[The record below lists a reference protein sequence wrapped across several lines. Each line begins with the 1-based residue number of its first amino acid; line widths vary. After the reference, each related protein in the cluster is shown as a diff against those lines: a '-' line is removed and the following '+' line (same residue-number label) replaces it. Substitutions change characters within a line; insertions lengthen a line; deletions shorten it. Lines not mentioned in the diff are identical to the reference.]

1 MFRSSDK
8 RRGASAS
15 RGERERLVKHDDRSF
30 ADDRAGKTRDATRD
44 ADARAGDEG
53 DGRDRRGPRVLNAR
67 DDGYDAHAS
76 TSYAH
81 DVYDDRMV
89 DERYVPGRYV
99 ARYHASPAME
109 VMMDDEGGR
118 RGRPHRDQFLTSAML
133 CVGAVSVCLVSVM
146 IAGGLAFVGLSE
158 SHERG
163 GGMEYVRSGADAW
176 TSAGGYRSGDVEQG
190 ERLFASRGGRYDYF
204 AQPDRLN
211 QDALVDELDK
221 RYGARLEALMHAMQ
235 SGESGGFTLASMH
248 RGDDPSYLPPA
259 PMTEMERKL
268 NAAAE
273 IERRNASQHLPV
285 VVDDDDG
292 DDDDDDDGADELER
306 RAYDKASTPHDVVKK
321 ARERFEEYE
330 NTVEWHEKIRE
341 DADNY
346 IERLSEIQAILS
358 HGYHK
363 SARKQIELGVEA
375 VRQWHSTIA
384 KDLKTKTGALE
395 IALEQIA
402 NAKESDDSV
411 HVSALQR
418 DIEDELEALKTS
430 SGRVRDLKHVVRK
443 IVDVLSSKHGADQ
456 DSGKGVHDDDDDSSR
471 HHHDHATKE
480 ALDLDPEMH
489 DHERAMKHWKNVA
502 DEWVDPKTHVSRKAE
517 ALAPWTQAR
526 AALGAAAPTPTP
538 TLNAALQKLI
548 ALARNITDDVGQKV
562 KEQIKDVLNDATDVL
577 TATMNLTVNLT
588 NATSIDDI
596 FNVTIRMAMDNS
608 TSTSNATQAEKP
620 NVGSAPHQRL
630 LPALGLPAPVKK
642 TLAKLGGSWG
652 PNQWVGTDAEDATWD
667 PIYGADS
674 EDDVQAAVMPERSV
688 IESQPLTSTR
698 NGAHED
704 DGATKEEVASH
715 ADVLNQATRDEEAA
729 AKRYNY
735 KYTPTPDE
743 EDFKSTADRDAA
755 EDFAKAEHKSAE
767 AWRAEAIKAQEKL
780 AELASKGFTHSK
792 KDVED
797 EETSEETVK
806 EFKKALVREAD
817 ARAKA
822 EKELRELKIRAAN
835 EQEETEKRVVE
846 QAKLQILAARA
857 EARDASLARIK
868 AEAEA
873 EKIAKEKSKLA
884 KAAAKVQESA
894 EKALESLV
902 QPGASRPT
910 VEAAPKAVPA
920 PPKVTIEATDSPA
933 TTTWDS
939 AENEVKHA
947 STSKTSTSKS
957 STSKSS
963 TSTREFTLTFGVK
976 DTDALKKADVETLR
990 DAALSLLDARAP
1002 GACDDTDVSTH
1013 TRSTYSGAFE
1023 VDVTCDDVPNAR
1035 LRASARDAARWA
1047 FENDRFT
1054 RNLRTLGFT
1063 HSDKVYLAR
1072 VSNDDDD
1079 DDR

>member
-1 MFRSSDK
+1 
-8 RRGASAS
+8 
-15 RGERERLVKHDDRSF
+15 
-30 ADDRAGKTRDATRD
+30 
-44 ADARAGDEG
+44 
-53 DGRDRRGPRVLNAR
+53 
-67 DDGYDAHAS
+67 
-76 TSYAH
+76 
-81 DVYDDRMV
+81 
-89 DERYVPGRYV
+89 
-99 ARYHASPAME
+99 
-109 VMMDDEGGR
+109 VMMDDEGAR

-176 TSAGGYRSGDVEQG
+176 TSSGGYRSGDVEQG

-273 IERRNASQHLPV
+273 LERRNASQHLPV
-285 VVDDDDG
+285 VVE
-292 DDDDDDDGADELER
+292 DDDDDDDEAKDDGANELER
-306 RAYDKASTPHDVVKK
+306 RAYDKASAPHDVVKK

-402 NAKESDDSV
+402 NAKANDDSV

-430 SGRVRDLKHVVRK
+430 SGRVRDLKHVVRN
-443 IVDVLSSKHGADQ
+443 IVDMLSSKHSTDH
-456 DSGKGVHDDDDDSSR
+456 DSGNGVNDDDDDSSR
-471 HHHDHATKE
+471 HHHNHATKDE
-480 ALDLDPEMH
+480 LDLDPETH

-517 ALAPWTQAR
+517 PLAPWTQAR

-562 KEQIKDVLNDATDVL
+562 KEQINDVLNDATDVL
-577 TATMNLTVNLT
+577 TATVNLTVNLT

-630 LPALGLPAPVKK
+630 LNRCG
-642 TLAKLGGSWG
+642 
-652 PNQWVGTDAEDATWD
+652 
-667 PIYGADS
+667 
-674 EDDVQAAVMPERSV
+674 
-688 IESQPLTSTR
+688 
-698 NGAHED
+698 
-704 DGATKEEVASH
+704 
-715 ADVLNQATRDEEAA
+715 
-729 AKRYNY
+729 
-735 KYTPTPDE
+735 
-743 EDFKSTADRDAA
+743 
-755 EDFAKAEHKSAE
+755 
-767 AWRAEAIKAQEKL
+767 
-780 AELASKGFTHSK
+780 
-792 KDVED
+792 
-797 EETSEETVK
+797 
-806 EFKKALVREAD
+806 
-817 ARAKA
+817 
-822 EKELRELKIRAAN
+822 
-835 EQEETEKRVVE
+835 
-846 QAKLQILAARA
+846 
-857 EARDASLARIK
+857 
-868 AEAEA
+868 
-873 EKIAKEKSKLA
+873 
-884 KAAAKVQESA
+884 
-894 EKALESLV
+894 
-902 QPGASRPT
+902 
-910 VEAAPKAVPA
+910 
-920 PPKVTIEATDSPA
+920 
-933 TTTWDS
+933 
-939 AENEVKHA
+939 
-947 STSKTSTSKS
+947 
-957 STSKSS
+957 
-963 TSTREFTLTFGVK
+963 
-976 DTDALKKADVETLR
+976 
-990 DAALSLLDARAP
+990 
-1002 GACDDTDVSTH
+1002 
-1013 TRSTYSGAFE
+1013 
-1023 VDVTCDDVPNAR
+1023 
-1035 LRASARDAARWA
+1035 
-1047 FENDRFT
+1047 
-1054 RNLRTLGFT
+1054 
-1063 HSDKVYLAR
+1063 
-1072 VSNDDDD
+1072 
-1079 DDR
+1079 